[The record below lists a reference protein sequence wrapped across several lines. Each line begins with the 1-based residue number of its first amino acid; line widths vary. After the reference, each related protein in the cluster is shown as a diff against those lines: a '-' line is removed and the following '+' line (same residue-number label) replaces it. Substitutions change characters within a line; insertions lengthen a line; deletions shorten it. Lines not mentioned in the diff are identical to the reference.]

1 MTTKKKID
9 WRIIVAGMTLLTV
22 VEIYALYLGHNG
34 TLLKSYMVMIG
45 LAIGA
50 FAIPLDRFIK
60 NK

>member
-1 MTTKKKID
+1 
-9 WRIIVAGMTLLTV
+9 MTLLTV